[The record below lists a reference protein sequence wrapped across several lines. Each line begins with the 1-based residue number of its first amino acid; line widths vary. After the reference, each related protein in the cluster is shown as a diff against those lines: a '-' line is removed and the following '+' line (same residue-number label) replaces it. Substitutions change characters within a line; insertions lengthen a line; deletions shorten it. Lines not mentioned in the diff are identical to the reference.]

1 MNVDIIW
8 LFIISLFMGLVFLLF
23 IRLRRI
29 IRGSSS
35 GMFMVAS
42 GATDAFY
49 DRDKE
54 KAIEMIVEKNAN
66 KKMDEQSSGDPLEKS
81 LKDDL
86 K

>member
-1 MNVDIIW
+1 MEFIW
-8 LFIISLFMGLVFLLF
+8 LFVILFITGLVFFLF
-23 IRLRRI
+23 TRLRRI

-49 DRDKE
+49 DKDKE
-54 KAIEMIVEKNAN
+54 KAIEMIVEKNAD

-81 LKDDL
+81 MKDDF